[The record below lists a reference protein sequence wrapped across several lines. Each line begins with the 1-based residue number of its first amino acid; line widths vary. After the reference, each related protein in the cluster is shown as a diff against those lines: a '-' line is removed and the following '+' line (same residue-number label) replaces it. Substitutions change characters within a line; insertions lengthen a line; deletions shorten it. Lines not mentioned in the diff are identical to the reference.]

1 MGLREYVIKRVAFSL
16 VLVVFVA
23 VLNFIIFQLMPG
35 NPIDLFIHPGMKPA
49 QIQRMTELFGLN
61 QPVWERFF
69 TMMKNLFTGNFLN
82 SVSFISG
89 KTIGTEI
96 SARIGNTLL
105 LVGTSTVLSMVI
117 GILLGVLTAYKR
129 GSILDGSLVMIAL
142 ATFSFP
148 SFWMGLLAILIFA
161 ITLHWFPSG
170 GPFPLSWA
178 TTYGPPKGNGFPPA
192 LFQIG
197 AFRIPSLIEVT
208 GRLYYLVLPVAVLT
222 IFLYGGWLLL
232 ARASVLETIT
242 EDYVVTARAKGIKE
256 RTILFKHVLKNASLP
271 LITNAALAF
280 GFVLSGAIIT
290 EGVFNYQGLGAWV
303 YNSVIFHDFPVL
315 QAMFFII
322 AVCVIVAN
330 FIADLLYGIIDPR
343 IKYS

>member
-1 MGLREYVIKRVAFSL
+1 MI
-16 VLVVFVA
+16 
-23 VLNFIIFQLMPG
+23 
-35 NPIDLFIHPGMKPA
+35 
-49 QIQRMTELFGLN
+49 
-61 QPVWERFF
+61 
-69 TMMKNLFTGNFLN
+69 
-82 SVSFISG
+82 
-89 KTIGTEI
+89 
-96 SARIGNTLL
+96 
-105 LVGTSTVLSMVI
+105 I
-117 GILLGVLTAYKR
+117 GIVLGVITAYKR
-129 GSILDGSLVMIAL
+129 GSLIDGSLVMIAL

-148 SFWMGLLAILIFA
+148 AFWLGLLAILVFA

-178 TTYGPPKGNGFPPA
+178 TTYSPPQGNGFPPP
-192 LFQIG
+192 LFHYG
-197 AFRIPSLIEVT
+197 VLRIPGLIEVA
-208 GRLYYLVLPVAVLT
+208 GRIYYLILPVAVLT

-271 LITNAALAF
+271 LITNAALEF
-280 GFVLSGAIIT
+280 GFVLAGAILT

-303 YNSVIFHDFPVL
+303 YDSVIFHDFPVL

-330 FIADLLYGIIDPR
+330 FIADLLYGVIDPR